1 VSDVEPTPIIFLVSC
16 DASVL
21 RALETDLGRRC
32 GNDTRI
38 VAADGPAAGLARLSA
53 RADAG
58 EPVAL
63 LIADQRMPESTGVE
77 FLVRAHTLHRRAKR
91 ILLVD
96 RDYTTASPIV
106 PAMMLGQIDYH
117 LVKPWYPDHGLY
129 PAVSEFLAS
138 W

>member
-21 RALETDLGRRC
+21 RALETDLGRRF

-53 RADAG
+53 LADAG

-63 LIADQRMPESTGVE
+63 LIADQRMPEATGV
-77 FLVRAHTLHRRAKR
+77 
-91 ILLVD
+91 
-96 RDYTTASPIV
+96 
-106 PAMMLGQIDYH
+106 
-117 LVKPWYPDHGLY
+117 
-129 PAVSEFLAS
+129 
-138 W
+138 